1 MTKTPKL
8 LQVAERA
15 EEKTNMKAH
24 IKLGRIFGVA
34 VGLHYSWIIIALL
47 VTLSLHSQFAIDH
60 PGWGNSTTW
69 AIAIITGLLFFV
81 SILLHELSHA
91 AVAKMRGIPVRAI
104 TLFALGGVAQIEKDA
119 ADAKSEFWMGIIGP
133 ITSFIIGVVCLLL
146 ASLLGWNFGPGPDS
160 PPAAMFMWLGFINI
174 ALAIFNMI
182 PGFPLDGGR
191 VLRAVVWWMTGDANR
206 ATRIASRVGQLV
218 AFGFIM
224 LGIWRFFSGA
234 GFGGLW
240 MAFIGWFLL
249 DAARASG
256 AQVEVTERLTGVRVG
271 DVMAQ
276 QFPVVDANSNLE
288 TFVQEYLLPTGHRCF
303 VVEEQGRPAGIITP
317 HEVKAIDRARWR
329 YTTVGDVMRSLESL
343 RTVSPER
350 PVVEALEMM
359 GREDVNQMPVVREGR
374 LAGIISR
381 AHILR
386 VLQTRAELDV

>member
-1 MTKTPKL
+1 
-8 LQVAERA
+8 
-15 EEKTNMKAH
+15 MKAH

-47 VTLSLHSQFAIDH
+47 VTLSLRSQFAIDH
-60 PGWGNSTTW
+60 PNWAASTTW

-91 AVAKMRGIPVRAI
+91 AVAKLRGIPVRAI

-133 ITSFIIGVVCLLL
+133 IASMLIGVVCLVL
-146 ASLLGWNFGPGPDS
+146 AWLFGWSFGAEPVS
-160 PPAAMFMWLGFINI
+160 PLAAMFMWLGYINI

-191 VLRAVVWWMTGDANR
+191 VLRAVVWWITGDANR
-206 ATRIASRVGQLV
+206 STRIASGVGQFV
-218 AFGFIM
+218 AIGFIL
-224 LGIWRFFSGA
+224 LGILRFFSGA

-240 MAFIGWFLL
+240 IAFIGWFLL
-249 DAARASG
+249 EAARASG
-256 AQVEVTERLTGVRVG
+256 AQVEITERLTGVRVG

-276 QFPVVDANSNLE
+276 QFPIVDANANLQ
-288 TFVQEYLLPTGHRCF
+288 TFVQEHLLPTGHRCF
-303 VVEEQGRPAGIITP
+303 VVSEQGRPAGIITP
-317 HEVKAIDRARWR
+317 HEVKAIDRARWP
-329 YTTVGDVMRSLESL
+329 YTTVGDVMRSLENL
-343 RTVSPER
+343 RTVSPDR
-350 PVVEALEMM
+350 PVAEALEMM
-359 GREDVNQMPVVREGR
+359 GREDVNQMPVVQQGK

-386 VLQTRAELDV
+386 VLQTRAELDI

>member
-1 MTKTPKL
+1 
-8 LQVAERA
+8 
-15 EEKTNMKAH
+15 MKAH

-47 VTLSLHSQFAIDH
+47 VTLSLRSQFAVDH
-60 PGWGNSTTW
+60 PNWDASTTW

-133 ITSFIIGVVCLLL
+133 IASMLIGVVCLVL
-146 ASLLGWNFGPGPDS
+146 AWLLGWSFAAEPVS
-160 PPAAMFMWLGFINI
+160 PPAAMFMWLGYINI

-191 VLRAVVWWMTGDANR
+191 VLRAVVWWVTGDANR
-206 ATRIASRVGQLV
+206 STRIASGVGQFV
-218 AFGFIM
+218 AIGFIL
-224 LGIWRFFSGA
+224 LGILRVFSGA

-240 MAFIGWFLL
+240 IAFIGWFLL
-249 DAARASG
+249 EAARASG
-256 AQVEVTERLTGVRVG
+256 AQVEITERLTGVRVG

-276 QFPVVDANSNLE
+276 QFPIVDANANLQ
-288 TFVQEYLLPTGHRCF
+288 TFVQEHLLPTGHRCF
-303 VVEEQGRPAGIITP
+303 VVSEQGRPAGIITP
-317 HEVKAIDRARWR
+317 HEVKAIDRARWP

-343 RTVSPER
+343 RTVGPDR
-350 PVVEALEMM
+350 PVAEALEMM
-359 GREDVNQMPVVREGR
+359 GREDVNQMPVVQEGK

-386 VLQTRAELDV
+386 VLQTRAELDI

>member
-1 MTKTPKL
+1 
-8 LQVAERA
+8 
-15 EEKTNMKAH
+15 MKAH

-47 VTLSLHSQFAIDH
+47 VTLSLRSQFAIDH
-60 PGWGNSTTW
+60 PNWAASTTW

-91 AVAKMRGIPVRAI
+91 AVAKLRGIPVRAI

-133 ITSFIIGVVCLLL
+133 IASMVIGVVCLVL
-146 ASLLGWNFGPGPDS
+146 AWLLGWSFAAEPVS
-160 PPAAMFMWLGFINI
+160 PPAAMFMWLGYINI

-191 VLRAVVWWMTGDANR
+191 VLRAVVWWITGDANR
-206 ATRIASRVGQLV
+206 STRIASGVGQFV
-218 AFGFIM
+218 AVGFIL
-224 LGIWRFFSGA
+224 LGILRFFSGA

-240 MAFIGWFLL
+240 IAFIGWFLL
-249 DAARASG
+249 EAARASG
-256 AQVEVTERLTGVRVG
+256 AQVEITERLTGVRVG

-276 QFPVVDANSNLE
+276 QFPIVDANANLQ
-288 TFVQEYLLPTGHRCF
+288 TFVQEHLLPTGHRCF
-303 VVEEQGRPAGIITP
+303 VVSEQGRPAGIITP
-317 HEVKAIDRARWR
+317 HEVKAIDRARWP

-343 RTVSPER
+343 RTVGPDR
-350 PVVEALEMM
+350 PLAEALEMM
-359 GREDVNQMPVVREGR
+359 GREDVNQMPVVQEGK

-381 AHILR
+381 GHILR
-386 VLQTRAELDV
+386 VLQTRAELDI

>member
-1 MTKTPKL
+1 
-8 LQVAERA
+8 
-15 EEKTNMKAH
+15 MKAH

>member
-1 MTKTPKL
+1 M
-8 LQVAERA
+8 R
-15 EEKTNMKAH
+15 AH

-47 VTLSLHSQFAIDH
+47 VTLSLHSQFAEVH
-60 PGWGNSTTW
+60 PDWGPGVTW
-69 AIAIITGLLFFV
+69 ATAVITGLLFFV

-91 AVAKMRGIPVRAI
+91 AVAKLRGIPVRAI

-119 ADAKSEFWMGIIGP
+119 ADAKSEFWMGIVGP
-133 ITSFIIGVVCLLL
+133 ITSFVIGVVCLVL
-146 ASLLGWNFGPGPDS
+146 AWALGWNIANEPGGPA
-160 PPAAMFMWLGFINI
+160 AAMFMWLGYINI

-191 VLRAVVWWMTGDANR
+191 VLRAIVWWITGDA
-206 ATRIASRVGQLV
+206 TRSTKIASVVGQFV

-240 MAFIGWFLL
+240 LAFIGWFLL

-256 AQVEVTERLTGVRVG
+256 AQVEITERLRGVKVG
-271 DVMAQ
+271 DVMMRR
-276 QFPVVDANSNLE
+276 FPVVDTNTNLE
-288 TFVQEYLLPTGHRCF
+288 AFVQEHLLPTAQRCF

-317 HEVKAIDRARWR
+317 HEVKAVERRRWP
-329 YTTVGDVMRSLESL
+329 YTTVGDVMRSLDGL
-343 RTVSPER
+343 KTVSPDR
-350 PVVEALEMM
+350 PLAEALEVM
-359 GREDVNQMPVVREGR
+359 GREDVNQIPVVQQGI
-374 LAGIISR
+374 LTGIISR
-381 AHILR
+381 SHVMR

>member
-1 MTKTPKL
+1 
-8 LQVAERA
+8 
-15 EEKTNMKAH
+15 MKAH

-47 VTLSLHSQFAIDH
+47 VTLSLRSQFAVDH
-60 PGWGNSTTW
+60 PNWDASTTW
-69 AIAIITGLLFFV
+69 IIAIITGLLFFV

-91 AVAKMRGIPVRAI
+91 AVAKLRGIPVRAI

-119 ADAKSEFWMGIIGP
+119 ADAKSEFWMSIIGP
-133 ITSFIIGVVCLLL
+133 ITSFVIGLFCLALAWLFGWNL
-146 ASLLGWNFGPGPDS
+146 ASEAVS
-160 PPAAMFMWLGFINI
+160 APAAMFMWLGFINI

-191 VLRAVVWWMTGDANR
+191 VLRAIVWWITGDANR
-206 ATRIASRVGQLV
+206 STRIASRVGQLV
-218 AFGFIM
+218 ALGFIM
-224 LGIWRFFSGA
+224 LGIFRFFSGA

-240 MAFIGWFLL
+240 IAFIGWFLL

-256 AQVEVTERLTGVRVG
+256 AQVEITERLTGLKVG

-276 QFPVVDANSNLE
+276 QFPVVDANANLQ
-288 TFVQEYLLPTGHRCF
+288 TFVQEHLLPTGHRCF
-303 VVEEQGRPAGIITP
+303 VVSEQGTPAGIITP
-317 HEVKAIDRARWR
+317 HEVKAIDRARWP
-329 YTTVGDVMRSLESL
+329 YTTVGDVMRSFDTL

-350 PVVEALEMM
+350 PVTEALEMM
-359 GREDVNQMPVVREGR
+359 GREEVNQIPVVQQGK

-381 AHILR
+381 AHIVR

>member
-1 MTKTPKL
+1 
-8 LQVAERA
+8 
-15 EEKTNMKAH
+15 MKAH

-47 VTLSLHSQFAIDH
+47 VTLSLRSQFAIEH
-60 PGWGNSTTW
+60 PNWDGSTTW
-69 AIAIITGLLFFV
+69 SIAIITGLLFFV

-91 AVAKMRGIPVRAI
+91 AVAKLRGIPVRAI

-133 ITSFIIGVVCLLL
+133 ITSFAIGVVCLVL
-146 ASLLGWNFGPGPDS
+146 AWLTGWNFSAETES
-160 PPAAMFMWLGFINI
+160 PLMAMFMWLGFINI

-191 VLRAVVWWMTGDANR
+191 VLRAIVWWVTGDGNR
-206 ATRIASRVGQLV
+206 STRIASKVGQLV
-218 AFGFIM
+218 ALGFIL

-234 GFGGLW
+234 GLGGLW
-240 MAFIGWFLL
+240 IAFIGWFLL

-256 AQVEVTERLTGVRVG
+256 AQVEITERLTGIKVG

-276 QFPVVDANSNLE
+276 QFATVDANSNLQ
-288 TFVQEYLLPTGHRCF
+288 TFVHEHLLPTGHRCF
-303 VVEEQGRPAGIITP
+303 VVVEQGRPAGIITS
-317 HEVKAIDRARWR
+317 HEVKAIDRARWP

-343 RTVSPER
+343 RTVAPER
-350 PVVEALEMM
+350 PLVEALEVM
-359 GREDVNQMPVVREGR
+359 GREDVNQMPVVQQGR

-386 VLQTRAELDV
+386 VLQTRAELDI